1 MKSLLAALLL
11 ALPAAPAAAGVVI
24 NEIYADSLPNSLK
37 SEFIELHNNGP
48 AAVDLSGWRFT
59 NGVTFT
65 FPQGTVLPAGDYTT
79 VAENLA
85 DFNTAFNSR
94 TRSQVIAHWSFDE
107 TSGTT
112 ADGEKPA
119 TATGGVNQEA
129 EGRFG
134 GSGIAMDGVA
144 GSYLTIPPLTEM
156 WGSSY
161 TMAAWV
167 KPADTTPNAILA
179 DIASP
184 GAFLF
189 SVDTAARMSH
199 RYNSATPATA
209 AVWTGS
215 GGVIQANTWQHIAA
229 VWDREAQVGRV
240 YLNGVMVYR
249 TFVGKMPAE
258 LKMVQNNRPWNI
270 GRKQDNNE
278 CFNGLMD
285 ELWVIKGAL
294 SGAAINILM
303 NTNAAPASYLVDLAD
318 ITGGGNGSLPGTG
331 GEGGIDAANG
341 LDVSGN
347 GAGDHPATAPGA
359 YSLVAHPM
367 IDGVFLPNNT
377 IAGGQRISSTGLT
390 VAMGSG
396 DGDPTPGYWLNST
409 GLMGDPTKV
418 NSEGTFYLPHYPD
431 DPINHSLLTGL
442 TQKGISY
449 DLDAIEAN
457 WGGEVIAFTAVAG
470 ESRLQIGGTVAV
482 VIFVDGVERF
492 RQSAMGGTET
502 VIDVS
507 IPTGARFLTLVIT
520 NSDGNNANDHGFF
533 ADPFLHLVPTSRT
546 GPPRQPLGPYAG
558 TLSGNSDL
566 ITLVDSNGSTADEVD
581 YQTEFPWPIAAG
593 GEGNSLELLNPGL
606 DNQLGGSW
614 RSSFAFPTP
623 GLPNSVFTPTPPPQI
638 RQVDHSPKMPPAN
651 QPLTITAKIT
661 DPDGMGPV
669 ELKYQLV
676 LPGKYIPARLA
687 LTSAQVIANPYTP
700 RTANPAFE
708 NPANWSALPMVDDG
722 TQGDAVA
729 SDSIYTAIIPGQ
741 INRTLIR
748 YRITASDIRGSSV
761 RVPYADDASL
771 NFAAYAYSGVPDYVA
786 ATRSVTG
793 RAGYVHPKEVMTSL
807 PVYSLLTNPAD
818 LTKSIAYDSA
828 DQIPANNFE
837 SREAFNW
844 DGAFVYNGT
853 VYDHI
858 RYRLRQRNDRYGG
871 AGKRSF
877 RFRFNRGNYAQFHDF
892 EGNPYPEKWR
902 SLNTHKGSARGGPNM
917 GLYEMANSVLWRVFG
932 VPAPA
937 THWFHFR
944 VVDGVDEAPAGIN
957 GQHLGDFFGLLLGV
971 EDYDSRF
978 LSARKLPP
986 GNIYKLNSYILNGNE
1001 VQRYQAGGS
1010 VTDGSDFYN
1019 ILNNLRS
1026 TRTED
1031 WLNTH
1036 VDYPAWYR
1044 YHTVVDAVRHYD
1056 VQPNTTEHLKNRTWY
1071 FRPDP
1076 ANPLG
1081 KLMTLPWDSDTS
1093 WGPNWNGGEDFSK
1106 AAAITPNRPNFVREY
1121 RNVVRE
1127 FRDLVWQRDQIE
1139 PMLNLFQARL
1149 AAIQLAE
1156 RDRWTNAPANAGSQ
1170 TDGPIADKIA
1180 DMKKFAFIGGA
1191 WDGGSDDPQDAAS
1204 KDSGISG
1211 LQGRDAYLD
1220 FLQNDAAIPAT
1231 PTLTYSGSAGFP
1243 SNGLTFTSSAF
1254 SDPQGPTTFGG
1265 MEWRVA
1271 EYLPNAIQPDPEP
1284 LIPAKSS
1291 WKYHDRGQDLGT
1303 AWRDPAY
1310 DDSSWA
1316 SGAGELGYGETGL
1329 GTTLSWGP
1337 DTANR
1342 YPTYYFRKTISVP
1355 APARFTSIQ
1364 LGVKRDDGAI
1374 VYLNGTEIFRTNLA
1388 AAPTVISYTT
1398 RALTDV
1404 TGTNETAFFNLSLP
1418 ASAFVIGE
1426 NTIAV
1431 ELHQF
1436 AAASP
1441 DLRFDLTLSG
1451 ILPVPPV
1458 PTSITW
1464 EYEHRWKSPVLTT
1477 FSPTM
1482 AIPPTAVRENR
1493 TYRARVRHQDSTG
1506 RWSHW
1511 SAPLTFLTTPPGIQP
1526 LLDHLAISEILY
1538 DPANATPVEALAGW
1552 TSQDFEWVELENR
1565 SSSLTLDLTDV
1576 RFTNGIN
1583 VDIPPGTQ
1591 LPPGGSCLVVRSRTA
1606 FELRYGPGLPVVGE
1620 FSSSRLDNGGEPLKL
1635 SFGGGV
1641 PVREFRYDDDTPW
1654 PAGARSTGSSISF
1667 LPATALTRQGEGQS
1681 WRSGPPTPGA
1691 PNRFPTG
1698 WDAWAQNY
1706 FRPGDSDYLAK
1717 SGPNADPDG
1726 DGQPNLLEYALGSAP
1741 NQPVSPGSLQP
1752 GLITLDGTPYFTI
1765 SCLDRP
1771 DLLLLPEISTTLDAW
1786 QPHPMLETARLLQP
1800 DGSERITLRSPLPVS
1815 TSKGRFLRLKV
1826 ARR

>member
-1 MKSLLAALLL
+1 
-11 ALPAAPAAAGVVI
+11 VV
-24 NEIYADSLPNSLK
+24 
-37 SEFIELHNNGP
+37 
-48 AAVDLSGWRFT
+48 
-59 NGVTFT
+59 
-65 FPQGTVLPAGDYTT
+65 
-79 VAENLA
+79 
-85 DFNTAFNSR
+85 
-94 TRSQVIAHWSFDE
+94 
-107 TSGTT
+107 
-112 ADGEKPA
+112 
-119 TATGGVNQEA
+119 
-129 EGRFG
+129 
-134 GSGIAMDGVA
+134 
-144 GSYLTIPPLTEM
+144 
-156 WGSSY
+156 
-161 TMAAWV
+161 
-167 KPADTTPNAILA
+167 
-179 DIASP
+179 
-184 GAFLF
+184 
-189 SVDTAARMSH
+189 
-199 RYNSATPATA
+199 
-209 AVWTGS
+209 
-215 GGVIQANTWQHIAA
+215 
-229 VWDREAQVGRV
+229 
-240 YLNGVMVYR
+240 
-249 TFVGKMPAE
+249 
-258 LKMVQNNRPWNI
+258 
-270 GRKQDNNE
+270 
-278 CFNGLMD
+278 
-285 ELWVIKGAL
+285 
-294 SGAAINILM
+294 
-303 NTNAAPASYLVDLAD
+303 
-318 ITGGGNGSLPGTG
+318 
-331 GEGGIDAANG
+331 
-341 LDVSGN
+341 
-347 GAGDHPATAPGA
+347 
-359 YSLVAHPM
+359 
-367 IDGVFLPNNT
+367 
-377 IAGGQRISSTGLT
+377 
-390 VAMGSG
+390 
-396 DGDPTPGYWLNST
+396 
-409 GLMGDPTKV
+409 
-418 NSEGTFYLPHYPD
+418 
-431 DPINHSLLTGL
+431 
-442 TQKGISY
+442 
-449 DLDAIEAN
+449 
-457 WGGEVIAFTAVAG
+457 
-470 ESRLQIGGTVAV
+470 
-482 VIFVDGVERF
+482 
-492 RQSAMGGTET
+492 
-502 VIDVS
+502 
-507 IPTGARFLTLVIT
+507 
-520 NSDGNNANDHGFF
+520 
-533 ADPFLHLVPTSRT
+533 
-546 GPPRQPLGPYAG
+546 
-558 TLSGNSDL
+558 
-566 ITLVDSNGSTADEVD
+566 
-581 YQTEFPWPIAAG
+581 
-593 GEGNSLELLNPGL
+593 
-606 DNQLGGSW
+606 
-614 RSSFAFPTP
+614 
-623 GLPNSVFTPTPPPQI
+623 
-638 RQVDHSPKMPPAN
+638 
-651 QPLTITAKIT
+651 
-661 DPDGMGPV
+661 
-669 ELKYQLV
+669 
-676 LPGKYIPARLA
+676 
-687 LTSAQVIANPYTP
+687 ANPYTP

-708 NPANWSALPMVDDG
+708 NPANWSTLPMLDDG

-729 SDSIYTAIIPGQ
+729 NDSLYTAIIPGQ
-741 INRTLIR
+741 INRTLVR
-748 YRITASDIRGSSV
+748 YRITAADRLGNSV

-771 NFAAYAYSGVPDYVA
+771 NFSAYVYDGVPEYVA

-793 RAGYVHPKEVMTSL
+793 RAGYVHAKEVMNSL
-807 PVYSLLTNPAD
+807 PVYSLITSAAD
-818 LTKSIAYDSA
+818 LAKCIAYDSA

-877 RFRFNRGNYAQFHDF
+877 RFRFNRGNYAQFYDF

-917 GLYEMANSVLWRVFG
+917 GLYEGANSILWRVFG

-944 VVDGVDEAPAGIN
+944 VVDGVDEAPAGVN

-978 LSARKLPP
+978 LTARKLPP

-1031 WLNTH
+1031 WLNTY

-1044 YHTVVDAVRHYD
+1044 YHAVVDAVRHYD
-1056 VQPNTTEHLKNRTWY
+1056 VQPNTSEHLKNRSWY

-1076 ANPLG
+1076 SNPLG

-1106 AAAITPNRPNFVREY
+1106 AAAITPNRANFVRDY

-1149 AAIQLAE
+1149 AAIQLAD
-1156 RDRWTNAPANAGSQ
+1156 RDRWTNAPANAGNQ
-1170 TDGPIADKIA
+1170 ADGPIADKIA
-1180 DMKKFAFIGGA
+1180 DMKKFAFLGGG
-1191 WDGGSDDPQDAAS
+1191 WEGGSDDPQDAAS
-1204 KDSGISG
+1204 KDTGISG
-1211 LQGRDAYLD
+1211 QQGRDAFLD
-1220 FLQNDAAIPAT
+1220 FLQTDAAIPAT
-1231 PTLTYSGSAGFP
+1231 PTLTYSGSAGYP

-1254 SDPQGPTTFGG
+1254 SDPQGPATFGG

-1284 LIPAKSS
+1284 LIPAKST

-1329 GTTLSWGP
+1329 GTTLGWGP
-1337 DTANR
+1337 DAANR

-1404 TGTNETAFFNLSLP
+1404 SSTNEIAFFNFSLP
-1418 ASAFVIGE
+1418 PSAFLAGE
-1426 NTIAV
+1426 NTLAV

-1436 AAASP
+1436 SAANA
-1441 DLRFDLTLSG
+1441 DLRFDLTLNG

-1511 SAPLTFLTTPPGIQP
+1511 SAPVTFLTTPPGIQP
-1526 LLDHLAISEILY
+1526 LLDHLTISEIMY

-1565 SSSLTLDLTDV
+1565 SPSLTLDLTDV

-1583 VDIPPGTQ
+1583 VDIPSGTQ
-1591 LPPGGSCLVVRSRTA
+1591 LPPGGRCLVVRSRAA

-1641 PVREFRYDDDTPW
+1641 PVRDFRYDDDPPW

-1667 LPATALTRQGEGQS
+1667 LPATALTLQGEGQY
-1681 WRSGPPTPGA
+1681 WRSGPPSPGTP
-1691 PNRFPTG
+1691 NLFPTG

-1706 FRPGDSDYLAK
+1706 FRPGDSDFLIK

-1741 NQPVSPGSLQP
+1741 NQPGSPGSLQP
-1752 GLITLDGTPYFTI
+1752 GLITLDSSTYFTI

-1771 DLLLLPEISTTLDAW
+1771 DLVLLPEMSTTLGAW
-1786 QPHPMLETARLLQP
+1786 QPHPMLETARLPQP
-1800 DGSERITLRSPLPVS
+1800 DGSARLTLRSPVPIS
-1815 TSKGRFLRLKV
+1815 ASQGRYLRLKV
-1826 ARR
+1826 TRR